1 MHIEYITGYAGTGK
15 STALLKQL
23 TTIAGKDKDDT
34 IVLCPTH
41 KAAHRLLPKIPFGI
55 EIKTIHS
62 LLGWIPA
69 INENAEKIEHI
80 DIVAKTDRKIE
91 EYNTFIIDE
100 GGMMSEEMFM
110 ELVAKIEDAR
120 NFDTESIKIYVY
132 LDPYQ
137 LLPVKGRQ
145 IQLDEEFTTKL
156 TTQHRAESPD
166 VVALFTKFVEF
177 LEGTNTN
184 DLKIQFS
191 DNVKKVSTTE
201 AVQLFDINNDRLL
214 AYTNEVVGWYNKEIA
229 MYNGIQSFAGQ
240 YVQLG
245 SSPDL
250 VYVEEVLDKSN
261 IVLSDVITWYLDSEL
276 LLQNSKISA
285 KYMELEFS
293 TLLKLDAVEFVKVSI
308 GGTTK
313 IVPVVLGIY
322 NAYSVTKQIK
332 AAAIKDKKNYKFIYA
347 LNKAFT
353 MDYKFASTVHKAQ
366 GSEFDVVFIDIND
379 IKKSIL
385 PNYYATYAR
394 LMYVALS
401 RAKKKVYI
409 IQD

>member
-120 NFDTESIKIYVY
+120 NFDTDGIKIYVY

-177 LEGTNTN
+177 LEGTNTK
-184 DLKIQFS
+184 DLKIDFS
-191 DNVKKVSTTE
+191 ENVKKVSTTE
-201 AVQLFDINNDRLL
+201 AVQLFDITKDRLL
-214 AYTNEVVGWYNKEIA
+214 AYTNEVVGWYNKEISA
-229 MYNGIQSFAGQ
+229 YNGIQSFVGQ
-240 YVQLG
+240 HVQLG
-245 SSPDL
+245 SNPVL
-250 VYVEEVLDKSN
+250 VYVEDMIDKSN
-261 IVLSDVITWYLDSEL
+261 VVLSDVITWYLDNNM

-293 TLLKLDAVEFVKVSI
+293 TLLKLDGVEFAKVDI
-308 GGTTK
+308 NGTTK

-322 NAYSVTKQIK
+322 NAYSLTKQIK

-347 LNKAFT
+347 LNKAYT

-366 GSEFDVVFIDIND
+366 GSEFDSVFVDVND

-385 PNYYATYAR
+385 PNYYDTYAR

-401 RAKKKVYI
+401 RAKKRVYI

>member
-120 NFDTESIKIYVY
+120 NFDTDGIKIYVY

-145 IQLDEEFTTKL
+145 IQLDEDFTTKL

-177 LEGTNTN
+177 LEGTNAK
-184 DLKIQFS
+184 DLKIDFS
-191 DNVKKVSTTE
+191 ENVKKVSTTE
-201 AVQLFDINNDRLL
+201 AVQLFDITKDRLL
-214 AYTNEVVGWYNKEIA
+214 AYTNEVVGWYNKEISI
-229 MYNGIQSFAGQ
+229 YNGIQSFVGQ

-245 SSPDL
+245 SNPDL
-250 VYVEEVLDKSN
+250 VYVEDMIDKSSV
-261 IVLSDVITWYLDSEL
+261 VLSDVITWYLDSEL
-276 LLQNSKISA
+276 LLQNSKVST

-293 TLLKLDAVEFVKVSI
+293 TLLKLDGVEFAKVAI
-308 GGTTK
+308 NGTTK

-322 NAYSVTKQIK
+322 NAYSLTKQIK

-347 LNKAFT
+347 LNKAYT

-366 GSEFDVVFIDIND
+366 GSEFDAVFVDVND

-385 PNYYATYAR
+385 PNYYDTYAR

-401 RAKKKVYI
+401 RAKKRVYI

>member
-41 KAAHRLLPKIPFGI
+41 KAAHRLLPKIPFGM

-120 NFDTESIKIYVY
+120 NFDTDGIKIYVY

-177 LEGTNTN
+177 LEGTNTK
-184 DLKIQFS
+184 DLKIDFS
-191 DNVKKVSTTE
+191 ENVKKVSTTE
-201 AVQLFDINNDRLL
+201 AVQLFDITKDRLL
-214 AYTNEVVGWYNKEIA
+214 AYTNEVVGWYNKEISV
-229 MYNGIQSFAGQ
+229 YNGIQSFVGQ
-240 YVQLG
+240 HVQLG
-245 SSPDL
+245 SNPDL
-250 VYVEEVLDKSN
+250 VYVEDMIDKSDV
-261 IVLSDVITWYLDSEL
+261 VLSDVITWYLDNNM

-293 TLLKLDAVEFVKVSI
+293 TLLKLDGVEFAKVAI
-308 GGTTK
+308 NGTTK

-322 NAYSVTKQIK
+322 NAYSLTKQIK

-347 LNKAFT
+347 LNKAYT

-366 GSEFDVVFIDIND
+366 GSEFDAVFVDVND

-385 PNYYATYAR
+385 PNYYDTYAR

-401 RAKKKVYI
+401 RAKKRVYI

>member
-177 LEGTNTN
+177 LEGTNTK
-184 DLKIQFS
+184 DLKIDFS
-191 DNVKKVSTTE
+191 ENVKKVSTTE
-201 AVQLFDINNDRLL
+201 VVQLFDITKDRLL
-214 AYTNEVVGWYNKEIA
+214 AYTNEVVGWYNKEISI
-229 MYNGIQSFAGQ
+229 YNGIQSFVGQ
-240 YVQLG
+240 HVQLG
-245 SSPDL
+245 SNPDL
-250 VYVEEVLDKSN
+250 VYVEDMIDKSDV
-261 IVLSDVITWYLDSEL
+261 VLSDVITWYLDNNM

-293 TLLKLDAVEFVKVSI
+293 TLLKLDGVEFAKVAI
-308 GGTTK
+308 NGTTK

-322 NAYSVTKQIK
+322 NAYSLTKQIK

-347 LNKAFT
+347 LNKAYT

-366 GSEFDVVFIDIND
+366 GSEFDAVFVDVND

-385 PNYYATYAR
+385 PNYYDTYAR

>member
-120 NFDTESIKIYVY
+120 NFDTDGIKIYVY

-177 LEGTNTN
+177 LEGTNTK
-184 DLKIQFS
+184 DLKIDFS
-191 DNVKKVSTTE
+191 ENVKKVSTTE
-201 AVQLFDINNDRLL
+201 AVQLFDITKDRLL
-214 AYTNEVVGWYNKEIA
+214 AYTNEVVGWYNKEISI
-229 MYNGIQSFAGQ
+229 YNGIQSFVGQ
-240 YVQLG
+240 HVQLG
-245 SSPDL
+245 SNPDL
-250 VYVEEVLDKSN
+250 VYVEDMIDKSDV
-261 IVLSDVITWYLDSEL
+261 VLSDVITWYLDNNM

-293 TLLKLDAVEFVKVSI
+293 TLLKLDGVEFAKVAI
-308 GGTTK
+308 NGTTK

-322 NAYSVTKQIK
+322 NAYSLTKQIK

-347 LNKAFT
+347 LNKAYT

-366 GSEFDVVFIDIND
+366 GSEFDAVFVDVND

-385 PNYYATYAR
+385 PNYYDTYAR

-401 RAKKKVYI
+401 RAKKSVYI

>member
-120 NFDTESIKIYVY
+120 NFDTDGIKIYVY

-166 VVALFTKFVEF
+166 IVALFTKFVEF
-177 LEGTNTN
+177 LEGTNTK
-184 DLKIQFS
+184 DLKVEFS
-191 DNVKKVSTTE
+191 DNVNLVSTTE
-201 AVQLFDINNDRLL
+201 AVQLFDIENDRLL

-229 MYNGIQSFAGQ
+229 AHSGIQSFVGQ

-250 VYVEEVLDKSN
+250 VYVEEILDKSELY
-261 IVLSDVITWYLDSEL
+261 VSDLITWYLNQEL
-276 LLQNSKISA
+276 LLQNSNVSA
-285 KYMELEFS
+285 KYMELEFK
-293 TLLKLDAVEFVKVSI
+293 TLLNLDGIEFARVLINDVP
-308 GGTTK
+308 K
-313 IVPVVLGIY
+313 IVPIIEGIY
-322 NAYSVTKQIK
+322 NAYSITKQIK

-347 LNKAFT
+347 LNKAYT

-366 GSEFDVVFIDIND
+366 GSEFDIVFIDVND

-385 PNYYATYAR
+385 PNYYDTYAR

-409 IQD
+409 IQE

>member
-91 EYNTFIIDE
+91 EYTTFIIDE

-120 NFDTESIKIYVY
+120 NFDTDGIKIYVY

-177 LEGTNTN
+177 LEGTNTK
-184 DLKIQFS
+184 DLKIDFS
-191 DNVKKVSTTE
+191 ENVKKVSTTE
-201 AVQLFDINNDRLL
+201 AVQLFDITKDRLL
-214 AYTNEVVGWYNKEIA
+214 AYTNEVVGWYNKEISI
-229 MYNGIQSFAGQ
+229 YNGIQSFVGQ
-240 YVQLG
+240 HVQLG
-245 SSPDL
+245 SNPDL
-250 VYVEEVLDKSN
+250 VYVEDMIDKSDV
-261 IVLSDVITWYLDSEL
+261 VLSDVITWYLDNNM
-276 LLQNSKISA
+276 LLQNSNISA

-293 TLLKLDAVEFVKVSI
+293 TLLKLDGVEFAKVAI
-308 GGTTK
+308 NGTTK

-322 NAYSVTKQIK
+322 NAYSLTKQIK

-347 LNKAFT
+347 LNKAYT

-366 GSEFDVVFIDIND
+366 GSEFDAVFVDVND

-385 PNYYATYAR
+385 PNYYDTYAR

-401 RAKKKVYI
+401 RAKKRVYI

>member
-177 LEGTNTN
+177 LEGTNTK
-184 DLKIQFS
+184 DLKIDFS
-191 DNVKKVSTTE
+191 ENVKKVSTTE
-201 AVQLFDINNDRLL
+201 AVQLFDITKDRLL
-214 AYTNEVVGWYNKEIA
+214 AYTNEVVGWYNKEISI
-229 MYNGIQSFAGQ
+229 YNGIQSFVGQ
-240 YVQLG
+240 HVQLG
-245 SSPDL
+245 SNPDL
-250 VYVEEVLDKSN
+250 VYVEDMIDKSSV
-261 IVLSDVITWYLDSEL
+261 VLSDVITWYLDSEL

-293 TLLKLDAVEFVKVSI
+293 TLLKLDGVEFAKVAI
-308 GGTTK
+308 NGTTK

-322 NAYSVTKQIK
+322 NAYSLTKQIK

-347 LNKAFT
+347 LNKAYT

-366 GSEFDVVFIDIND
+366 GSEFDAVFVDVND

-385 PNYYATYAR
+385 PNYYDTYAR

-401 RAKKKVYI
+401 RAKKRVYI

>member
-23 TTIAGKDKDDT
+23 TTIAGKDKDDA

-120 NFDTESIKIYVY
+120 NFDTEGIKIYVY

-166 VVALFTKFVEF
+166 VVNLFTKFVNY

-184 DLKIQFS
+184 DLKVLFS
-191 DNVKKVSTTE
+191 DNVHLVSTVE
-201 AVQLFDINNDRLL
+201 AVQLFDIENDRLL

-229 MYNGIQSFAGQ
+229 MYNGIQSFVGQ
-240 YVQLG
+240 HVQLG
-245 SSPDL
+245 SNPDL
-250 VYVEEVLDKSN
+250 VYVEDMIDKSSV
-261 IVLSDVITWYLDSEL
+261 VLSDVITWYLDNNM
-276 LLQNSKISA
+276 LLQNSNISA

-293 TLLKLDAVEFVKVSI
+293 TLLKLDGIEFAKVAI
-308 GGTTK
+308 NGTTK

-322 NAYSVTKQIK
+322 NAYSLTKQIK

-347 LNKAFT
+347 LNKAYT

-366 GSEFDVVFIDIND
+366 GSEFDVVFIDVND

-385 PNYYATYAR
+385 PNYYDTYAR

-401 RAKKKVYI
+401 RAKKRVYI

>member
-120 NFDTESIKIYVY
+120 NFDTEGIKIYVY

-177 LEGTNTN
+177 LEGTNTK
-184 DLKIQFS
+184 DLKIDFS
-191 DNVKKVSTTE
+191 ENVKKVSTTD
-201 AVQLFDINNDRLL
+201 AVQLFDITKDRLL
-214 AYTNEVVGWYNKEIA
+214 AYTNEVVGWYNKEISI
-229 MYNGIQSFAGQ
+229 YNGIQSFVGQ
-240 YVQLG
+240 HVQLG
-245 SSPDL
+245 SNPDL
-250 VYVEEVLDKSN
+250 VYVEDMIDKSN
-261 IVLSDVITWYLDSEL
+261 VVLSDVITWYLDNNM

-293 TLLKLDAVEFVKVSI
+293 TLLKLDGVEFAKVAI
-308 GGTTK
+308 NGTTK

-322 NAYSVTKQIK
+322 NAYSLTKQIK

-347 LNKAFT
+347 LNKAYT

-366 GSEFDVVFIDIND
+366 GSEFDAVFVDVND

-385 PNYYATYAR
+385 PNYYDTYAR

-401 RAKKKVYI
+401 RAKKRVYI

>member
-120 NFDTESIKIYVY
+120 NFDTDGIKIYVY

-177 LEGTNTN
+177 LEGTNTK
-184 DLKIQFS
+184 DLKIDFS
-191 DNVKKVSTTE
+191 ENVKKVSTTE
-201 AVQLFDINNDRLL
+201 AVQLFDITKDRLL
-214 AYTNEVVGWYNKEIA
+214 AYTNEVVGWYNKEISV
-229 MYNGIQSFAGQ
+229 YNGIQSFVGQ
-240 YVQLG
+240 HVQLG
-245 SSPDL
+245 SNPDL
-250 VYVEEVLDKSN
+250 VYVEDMIDKSDV
-261 IVLSDVITWYLDSEL
+261 VLSDVITWYLDNNM
-276 LLQNSKISA
+276 LLQNSNISA

-293 TLLKLDAVEFVKVSI
+293 SLLKLDGIEFAKVAI
-308 GGTTK
+308 NGTTK

-322 NAYSVTKQIK
+322 NAYSLTKQIK

-347 LNKAFT
+347 LNKAYT

-366 GSEFDVVFIDIND
+366 GSEFDAVFVDVND

-385 PNYYATYAR
+385 PNYYDTYAR

>member
-110 ELVAKIEDAR
+110 ELIAKIEDAR
-120 NFDTESIKIYVY
+120 NFDTDGIKIYVY

-177 LEGTNTN
+177 LEGTNTK
-184 DLKIQFS
+184 DLKIDFS
-191 DNVKKVSTTE
+191 ENVKKVSTTE
-201 AVQLFDINNDRLL
+201 AVQLFDITKDRLL
-214 AYTNEVVGWYNKEIA
+214 AYTNEVVGWYNKEISV
-229 MYNGIQSFAGQ
+229 YNGIQSFVGQ
-240 YVQLG
+240 HVQLG
-245 SSPDL
+245 SNPDL
-250 VYVEEVLDKSN
+250 VYVEDMIDKSDV
-261 IVLSDVITWYLDSEL
+261 VLSDVITWYLDNNM

-293 TLLKLDAVEFVKVSI
+293 TLLKIDGVEFAKVAI
-308 GGTTK
+308 NGTTK

-322 NAYSVTKQIK
+322 NAYSLTKQIK

-347 LNKAFT
+347 LNKAYT

-366 GSEFDVVFIDIND
+366 GSEFDAVFVDVND

-385 PNYYATYAR
+385 PNYYDTYAR

-409 IQD
+409 IQE

>member
-1 MHIEYITGYAGTGK
+1 MRIEYITGYAGTGK

-41 KAAHRLLPKIPFGI
+41 KAAHRLLPKIPLGI

-120 NFDTESIKIYVY
+120 NFDTEGIKIYVY

-145 IQLDEEFTTKL
+145 IQLDEDFTTKL
-156 TTQHRAESPD
+156 TTQHRAESKD

-177 LEGTNTN
+177 LEGTNTK
-184 DLKIQFS
+184 DLKIDFS
-191 DNVKKVSTTE
+191 ANVKKVSTTE
-201 AVQLFDINNDRLL
+201 AVQLFDITKDRLL
-214 AYTNEVVGWYNKEIA
+214 AYTNEVVGWYNKEISI
-229 MYNGIQSFAGQ
+229 YNGIQSFVGQ

-245 SSPDL
+245 SNPDL
-250 VYVEEVLDKSN
+250 VYVEDMIDKSEV
-261 IVLSDVITWYLDSEL
+261 VLSDVITWYLDSEL
-276 LLQNSKISA
+276 LLQNSKVST

-293 TLLKLDAVEFVKVSI
+293 SLLKLDGIEFAKI
-308 GGTTK
+308 AINGTTK

-322 NAYSVTKQIK
+322 NAYSLTKQIK

-347 LNKAFT
+347 LNKAYT

-366 GSEFDVVFIDIND
+366 GSEFDVVFVDVND

-385 PNYYATYAR
+385 PNYYDTYAR

>member
-120 NFDTESIKIYVY
+120 NFDTDGIKIYVY

-177 LEGTNTN
+177 LEGTNTK
-184 DLKIQFS
+184 DLKIEFS

-201 AVQLFDINNDRLL
+201 AVQLFDITKDRLL
-214 AYTNEVVGWYNKEIA
+214 AYTNEVVGWYNKEISI
-229 MYNGIQSFAGQ
+229 YNGIQSFVGQ
-240 YVQLG
+240 HVQLG
-245 SSPDL
+245 SIPDL
-250 VYVEEVLDKSN
+250 VYVEDMIDKSSV
-261 IVLSDVITWYLDSEL
+261 VLSDVITWYLDSEL
-276 LLQNSKISA
+276 LLQNSKISP

-293 TLLKLDAVEFVKVSI
+293 TLLKLDGVEFAKVSI
-308 GGTTK
+308 NGTTK

-322 NAYSVTKQIK
+322 NAYSLTKQIK

-347 LNKAFT
+347 LNKAYT

-366 GSEFDVVFIDIND
+366 GSEFDVVFVDVND

-385 PNYYATYAR
+385 PNYYDTYAR

-401 RAKKKVYI
+401 RAKKTVYI

>member
-23 TTIAGKDKDDT
+23 TTIVGKDKDDT

-120 NFDTESIKIYVY
+120 NFDTDGIKIYVY

-177 LEGTNTN
+177 LEGTNTK
-184 DLKIQFS
+184 DLKIDFS
-191 DNVKKVSTTE
+191 ENVKKVSTTD
-201 AVQLFDINNDRLL
+201 AVQLFDITKDRLL
-214 AYTNEVVGWYNKEIA
+214 AYTNEVVGWYNKEISI
-229 MYNGIQSFAGQ
+229 YNGIQSFVGQ
-240 YVQLG
+240 HVQLG
-245 SSPDL
+245 SNPDL
-250 VYVEEVLDKSN
+250 VYVEDMIDKSSV
-261 IVLSDVITWYLDSEL
+261 VLSDVITWYLDNNM

-293 TLLKLDAVEFVKVSI
+293 TLLKLDGVEFAKVAI
-308 GGTTK
+308 NGTTK

-322 NAYSVTKQIK
+322 NAYSLTKQIK

-347 LNKAFT
+347 LNKAYT

-366 GSEFDVVFIDIND
+366 GSEFDAVFVDVND

-385 PNYYATYAR
+385 PNYYDTYAR

-401 RAKKKVYI
+401 RAKKRVYI

>member
-23 TTIAGKDKDDT
+23 TTIAGKDKDDA

-120 NFDTESIKIYVY
+120 NFDTDGIKIYVY

-177 LEGTNTN
+177 LEGTNTK
-184 DLKIQFS
+184 DLKIDFS
-191 DNVKKVSTTE
+191 ENVKKVSTTE
-201 AVQLFDINNDRLL
+201 AVQLFDITKDRLL
-214 AYTNEVVGWYNKEIA
+214 AYTNEVVGWYNKEISI
-229 MYNGIQSFAGQ
+229 YNGIQSFVGQ
-240 YVQLG
+240 HVQLG
-245 SSPDL
+245 SNPDL
-250 VYVEEVLDKSN
+250 VYVEDMIDKSDV
-261 IVLSDVITWYLDSEL
+261 VLSDVITWYLDNNM

-293 TLLKLDAVEFVKVSI
+293 TLLKLDGVEFAKVAI
-308 GGTTK
+308 NGTTK

-322 NAYSVTKQIK
+322 NAYSLTKQIK

-347 LNKAFT
+347 LNKAYT

-366 GSEFDVVFIDIND
+366 GSEFDAVFVDVND

-385 PNYYATYAR
+385 PNYYDTYAR

-401 RAKKKVYI
+401 RAKKRVYI

>member
-177 LEGTNTN
+177 LEGTNTK
-184 DLKIQFS
+184 DLKIDFS
-191 DNVKKVSTTE
+191 TNVKKVSTTE
-201 AVQLFDINNDRLL
+201 AVQLFDITKDRLL
-214 AYTNEVVGWYNKEIA
+214 AYTNEVVGWYNKEISI
-229 MYNGIQSFAGQ
+229 YNGIQSFVGQ

-245 SSPDL
+245 SNPDL
-250 VYVEEVLDKSN
+250 VYVEDMIDKSDV
-261 IVLSDVITWYLDSEL
+261 VLSDVVTWYLDNNM

-293 TLLKLDAVEFVKVSI
+293 TLLKLDGVEFAKVAI
-308 GGTTK
+308 NGTTK

-322 NAYSVTKQIK
+322 NAYSLTKQIK

-347 LNKAFT
+347 LNKAYT

-366 GSEFDVVFIDIND
+366 GSEFDAVFVDVND

-385 PNYYATYAR
+385 PNYYDTYAR

-401 RAKKKVYI
+401 RAKKRVYI

>member
-110 ELVAKIEDAR
+110 ELIAKIEDAR
-120 NFDTESIKIYVY
+120 NFDTDGIKIYVY

-177 LEGTNTN
+177 LEGTNTK
-184 DLKIQFS
+184 DLKVEFS
-191 DNVKKVSTTE
+191 ENVKKVSTTE
-201 AVQLFDINNDRLL
+201 AVQLFDITKDRLL
-214 AYTNEVVGWYNKEIA
+214 AYTNEVVGWYNKEISI
-229 MYNGIQSFAGQ
+229 YNGIQSFVGQ
-240 YVQLG
+240 HVELG

-250 VYVEEVLDKSN
+250 GYVEDMIDKSDV
-261 IVLSDVITWYLDSEL
+261 VLSDVITWYLDNNM
-276 LLQNSKISA
+276 LLQNSNISA

-293 TLLKLDAVEFVKVSI
+293 SLLKLDGIEFAKVAI
-308 GGTTK
+308 NGTTK

-322 NAYSVTKQIK
+322 NAYSLTKQIK

-347 LNKAFT
+347 LNKAYT

-366 GSEFDVVFIDIND
+366 GSEFDAVFVDVND

-385 PNYYATYAR
+385 PNYYDTYAR

-401 RAKKKVYI
+401 RAKKRVYI

>member
-120 NFDTESIKIYVY
+120 NFDTDGIKIYVY

-177 LEGTNTN
+177 LEGTNTK
-184 DLKIQFS
+184 DLKIDFS
-191 DNVKKVSTTE
+191 ENVKKVSTTE
-201 AVQLFDINNDRLL
+201 AVQLFDITKDRLL
-214 AYTNEVVGWYNKEIA
+214 AYTNEIVGWYNKEISI
-229 MYNGIQSFAGQ
+229 YNGIQSFVGQ

-245 SSPDL
+245 SNPDL
-250 VYVEEVLDKSN
+250 VYVEDMIDKSDV
-261 IVLSDVITWYLDSEL
+261 VLSDVITWYLDNNM
-276 LLQNSKISA
+276 LLQNSNISA

-293 TLLKLDAVEFVKVSI
+293 SLLKLDGIEFAKVAI
-308 GGTTK
+308 NGTTK

-322 NAYSVTKQIK
+322 NAYSLTKQIK

-347 LNKAFT
+347 LNKAYT

-366 GSEFDVVFIDIND
+366 GSEFDAVFVDVND

-385 PNYYATYAR
+385 PNYYDTYAR

-401 RAKKKVYI
+401 RAKKRVYI

>member
-120 NFDTESIKIYVY
+120 NFDTDGIKIYVY

-177 LEGTNTN
+177 LEGTNTK
-184 DLKIQFS
+184 DLKIDFS
-191 DNVKKVSTTE
+191 ENVKKVSTTE
-201 AVQLFDINNDRLL
+201 AVQLFDITKDRLL
-214 AYTNEVVGWYNKEIA
+214 AYTNEVVGWYNKEISI
-229 MYNGIQSFAGQ
+229 YNGIQSFVGQ
-240 YVQLG
+240 HVQLG
-245 SSPDL
+245 SNPDL
-250 VYVEEVLDKSN
+250 VYVEDMIDKSDV
-261 IVLSDVITWYLDSEL
+261 VLSDVITWYLDNNM

-293 TLLKLDAVEFVKVSI
+293 TLLKIDGVEFAKVAI
-308 GGTTK
+308 NGTTK

-322 NAYSVTKQIK
+322 NAYSLTKQIK

-347 LNKAFT
+347 LNKAYT

-366 GSEFDVVFIDIND
+366 GSEFDAVFVDVND

-385 PNYYATYAR
+385 PNYYDTYAR

-409 IQD
+409 IKD

>member
-120 NFDTESIKIYVY
+120 NFDTDGIKIYVY

-177 LEGTNTN
+177 LEGTNTK
-184 DLKIQFS
+184 DLKIDFS
-191 DNVKKVSTTE
+191 ENVKKVSTTE
-201 AVQLFDINNDRLL
+201 AVQLFDITKDRLL
-214 AYTNEVVGWYNKEIA
+214 AYTNEVVGWYNKEISI
-229 MYNGIQSFAGQ
+229 YNGIQSFVGQ

-245 SSPDL
+245 SNPDL
-250 VYVEEVLDKSN
+250 VYVEDMIDKSSV
-261 IVLSDVITWYLDSEL
+261 VLSDVITWYLDSEL
-276 LLQNSKISA
+276 LLQNSNVSA

-293 TLLKLDAVEFVKVSI
+293 TLLKLDGVEFAKVAI
-308 GGTTK
+308 NGTTK

-322 NAYSVTKQIK
+322 NAYSLTKQIK

-347 LNKAFT
+347 LNKAYT

-366 GSEFDVVFIDIND
+366 GSEFDAVFVDVND

-385 PNYYATYAR
+385 PNYYDTYAR

-401 RAKKKVYI
+401 RAKKRVYI

>member
-91 EYNTFIIDE
+91 EYTTFIIDE

-120 NFDTESIKIYVY
+120 NFDTDGIKIYVY

-177 LEGTNTN
+177 LEGTNTK
-184 DLKIQFS
+184 DLKIDFS
-191 DNVKKVSTTE
+191 ENVKKVSTTE
-201 AVQLFDINNDRLL
+201 AVQLFDITKDRLL
-214 AYTNEVVGWYNKEIA
+214 AYTNEVVGWYNKEISI
-229 MYNGIQSFAGQ
+229 YNGIQSFVGQ
-240 YVQLG
+240 HVQLG
-245 SSPDL
+245 SNPDL
-250 VYVEEVLDKSN
+250 VYVEDMIDKSDV
-261 IVLSDVITWYLDSEL
+261 VLSDVITWYLDNNM
-276 LLQNSKISA
+276 LLQNSNISA

-293 TLLKLDAVEFVKVSI
+293 TLLKLDGVEFAKVAI
-308 GGTTK
+308 NGTTK

-322 NAYSVTKQIK
+322 NAYSLTKQIK

-347 LNKAFT
+347 LNKAYT

-366 GSEFDVVFIDIND
+366 GSEFDAVFVDVND

-385 PNYYATYAR
+385 PNYYDTYAR

-409 IQD
+409 IKD

>member
-41 KAAHRLLPKIPFGI
+41 KAAHRLLPRIPFGI

-120 NFDTESIKIYVY
+120 NFDTDGIKIYVY

-177 LEGTNTN
+177 LEGTNTK
-184 DLKIQFS
+184 DLKIDFS
-191 DNVKKVSTTE
+191 ANVKKVSTTE
-201 AVQLFDINNDRLL
+201 AVQLFDITKDRLL
-214 AYTNEVVGWYNKEIA
+214 AYTNEVVGWYNKEISI
-229 MYNGIQSFAGQ
+229 YNGIQSFVGQ

-245 SSPDL
+245 SNPDL
-250 VYVEEVLDKSN
+250 VYVEDMIDKSDV
-261 IVLSDVITWYLDSEL
+261 VLSDVVTWYLDNNM

-293 TLLKLDAVEFVKVSI
+293 TLLKLDGVEFAKVAI
-308 GGTTK
+308 NGTTK

-322 NAYSVTKQIK
+322 NAYSLTKQIK

-347 LNKAFT
+347 LNKAYT

-366 GSEFDVVFIDIND
+366 GSEFDAVFVDVND

-385 PNYYATYAR
+385 PNYYDTYAR

-409 IQD
+409 IKG

>member
-120 NFDTESIKIYVY
+120 NFDTEGIKIYVY

-177 LEGTNTN
+177 LEGTNTK
-184 DLKIQFS
+184 DLKIEFS
-191 DNVKKVSTTE
+191 ENVKKVSTTE
-201 AVQLFDINNDRLL
+201 AVQLFDITKDRLL
-214 AYTNEVVGWYNKEIA
+214 AYTNEVVGWYNKEISI
-229 MYNGIQSFAGQ
+229 YNGIQSFVGQ
-240 YVQLG
+240 HVQLG
-245 SSPDL
+245 SNPDL
-250 VYVEEVLDKSN
+250 VYVEDMIDKSDV
-261 IVLSDVITWYLDSEL
+261 VLSDVITWYLDNDM
-276 LLQNSKISA
+276 LLQNSNISA

-293 TLLKLDAVEFVKVSI
+293 TLLKLDGVEFAKVAI
-308 GGTTK
+308 NGTTK

-322 NAYSVTKQIK
+322 NAYSLTKQIK

-347 LNKAFT
+347 LNKAYT

-366 GSEFDVVFIDIND
+366 GSEFDAVFVDVND

-385 PNYYATYAR
+385 PNYYDTYAR

>member
-91 EYNTFIIDE
+91 EYTTFIIDE

-110 ELVAKIEDAR
+110 ELIAKIEDAR
-120 NFDTESIKIYVY
+120 NFDTEGIKIYVY

-177 LEGTNTN
+177 LEGTNTK
-184 DLKIQFS
+184 DLKIDFS
-191 DNVKKVSTTE
+191 ENVKKVSTTE
-201 AVQLFDINNDRLL
+201 AVQLFDITKDRLL
-214 AYTNEVVGWYNKEIA
+214 AYTNEVVGWYNKEISI
-229 MYNGIQSFAGQ
+229 YNGIQSFVGQ
-240 YVQLG
+240 YIQLG
-245 SSPDL
+245 SNPDL
-250 VYVEEVLDKSN
+250 VYVEDMIDKSN
-261 IVLSDVITWYLDSEL
+261 VVLSDVITWYLDSEL
-276 LLQNSKISA
+276 LLQNSKVST

-293 TLLKLDAVEFVKVSI
+293 SLLKLDGIEFAKI
-308 GGTTK
+308 AINGTTK

-322 NAYSVTKQIK
+322 NAYSLTKQIK

-347 LNKAFT
+347 LNKAYT

-366 GSEFDVVFIDIND
+366 GSEFDAVFVDVND

-385 PNYYATYAR
+385 PNYYDTYAR

-401 RAKKKVYI
+401 RAKKRVYI

>member
-110 ELVAKIEDAR
+110 ELIAKIEDAR
-120 NFDTESIKIYVY
+120 SFDTEGIKIYVY

-177 LEGTNTN
+177 LEGTNTK
-184 DLKIQFS
+184 DLKIDFS

-201 AVQLFDINNDRLL
+201 AVQLFDITKDRLL
-214 AYTNEVVGWYNKEIA
+214 AYTNEVVGWYNKEISI
-229 MYNGIQSFAGQ
+229 YNGIQSFVGQ

-245 SSPDL
+245 SNPDL
-250 VYVEEVLDKSN
+250 VYVEDMIDKSSV
-261 IVLSDVITWYLDSEL
+261 VLSDVITWYLDSEL
-276 LLQNSKISA
+276 LLQNSKVST

-293 TLLKLDAVEFVKVSI
+293 SLLKLDGIEFAKI
-308 GGTTK
+308 AINGTTK

-322 NAYSVTKQIK
+322 NAYSLTKQIK

-347 LNKAFT
+347 LNKAYT

-366 GSEFDVVFIDIND
+366 GSEFDAVFVDVND

-385 PNYYATYAR
+385 PNYYDTYAR

-401 RAKKKVYI
+401 RAKKRVYI